1 MKHTFYSLLPLFLL
15 LDLVIPFLLATTCPG
30 YRHTRQVMSVL
41 GNRSAPFHTV
51 YTLWLLFL
59 GTAILLTCAQLCPL
73 LWGRSGGLSLAL
85 AAILIIYALGG
96 CILSGLFPV
105 SETKAM
111 ETLSAKIHGFGSVFG
126 FLALTFAP
134 LVVAL
139 FYFKGRQTGLALCAL
154 TCFILA
160 LVFFVLFVMAD
171 KPRFAHTV
179 IAWEGLWQRLTL
191 LFMYLPLAL
200 LCARGAQEERS
211 GSDAADEQRRKVCF
225 WEIQHSRIR
234 QSSVSHPGY
243 GGIPDHRRRQGLSLY
258 RKQGDRWILRDQ
270 KRVAPAIQAG
280 PYSGRSAR
288 AAGLYRRRRCI
299 SSL

>member
-15 LDLVIPFLLATTCPG
+15 LDLVIPFLLAPTYPA

-59 GTAILLTCAQLCPL
+59 GTAILLACAQLCPL

-111 ETLSAKIHGFGSVFG
+111 ETLSAKIHGFGSVLG

-139 FYFKGRQTGLALCAL
+139 FCFKGRQTGLALCAL

-200 LCARGAQEERS
+200 LCARGAQ
-211 GSDAADEQRRKVCF
+211 
-225 WEIQHSRIR
+225 
-234 QSSVSHPGY
+234 
-243 GGIPDHRRRQGLSLY
+243 
-258 RKQGDRWILRDQ
+258 
-270 KRVAPAIQAG
+270 
-280 PYSGRSAR
+280 
-288 AAGLYRRRRCI
+288 
-299 SSL
+299 

>member
-15 LDLVIPFLLATTCPG
+15 LDLVIPFLLAPTYPG

-51 YTLWLLFL
+51 YTLWL
-59 GTAILLTCAQLCPL
+59 
-73 LWGRSGGLSLAL
+73 RSGGLSLAL

-111 ETLSAKIHGFGSVFG
+111 ETLSAKIHGFGSVLG

-139 FYFKGRQTGLALCAL
+139 FYFKGRQTSLALCAL

-200 LCARGAQEERS
+200 LCARGAQ
-211 GSDAADEQRRKVCF
+211 
-225 WEIQHSRIR
+225 
-234 QSSVSHPGY
+234 
-243 GGIPDHRRRQGLSLY
+243 
-258 RKQGDRWILRDQ
+258 
-270 KRVAPAIQAG
+270 
-280 PYSGRSAR
+280 
-288 AAGLYRRRRCI
+288 
-299 SSL
+299 

>member
-15 LDLVIPFLLATTCPG
+15 LDLVIPFLLAPTCPG

-41 GNRSAPFHTV
+41 GNRNAPFHTV
-51 YTLWLLFL
+51 YTLWLLLL
-59 GTAILLTCAQLCPL
+59 GTAILLACAQLCPL

-139 FYFKGRQTGLALCAL
+139 F
-154 TCFILA
+154 
-160 LVFFVLFVMAD
+160 
-171 KPRFAHTV
+171 
-179 IAWEGLWQRLTL
+179 
-191 LFMYLPLAL
+191 
-200 LCARGAQEERS
+200 
-211 GSDAADEQRRKVCF
+211 
-225 WEIQHSRIR
+225 
-234 QSSVSHPGY
+234 
-243 GGIPDHRRRQGLSLY
+243 
-258 RKQGDRWILRDQ
+258 
-270 KRVAPAIQAG
+270 
-280 PYSGRSAR
+280 
-288 AAGLYRRRRCI
+288 
-299 SSL
+299 

>member
-15 LDLVIPFLLATTCPG
+15 LDLVIPFLLAPTCPG

-41 GNRSAPFHTV
+41 GNRNAPFHTV

-111 ETLSAKIHGFGSVFG
+111 ETLSAKIHGFGSVLG

-139 FYFKGRQTGLALCAL
+139 FYFKGRQTSLALCAL

-200 LCARGAQEERS
+200 LCARGAQ
-211 GSDAADEQRRKVCF
+211 
-225 WEIQHSRIR
+225 
-234 QSSVSHPGY
+234 
-243 GGIPDHRRRQGLSLY
+243 
-258 RKQGDRWILRDQ
+258 
-270 KRVAPAIQAG
+270 
-280 PYSGRSAR
+280 
-288 AAGLYRRRRCI
+288 
-299 SSL
+299 

>member
-15 LDLVIPFLLATTCPG
+15 LDLVNPFLLAPTYQG
-30 YRHTRQVMSVL
+30 YSHTRQVMSVL

-59 GTAILLTCAQLCPL
+59 GTAILLACAQLCPL

-111 ETLSAKIHGFGSVFG
+111 ETLSAKIHGFGSVLG

-139 FYFKGRQTGLALCAL
+139 FSPGVGILRAVRYGGQAPVCPHRDCMGGAVAAADPAVYVSSSGTALC
-154 TCFILA
+154 
-160 LVFFVLFVMAD
+160 
-171 KPRFAHTV
+171 
-179 IAWEGLWQRLTL
+179 
-191 LFMYLPLAL
+191 
-200 LCARGAQEERS
+200 
-211 GSDAADEQRRKVCF
+211 QRRT
-225 WEIQHSRIR
+225 IR
-234 QSSVSHPGY
+234 
-243 GGIPDHRRRQGLSLY
+243 
-258 RKQGDRWILRDQ
+258 KE
-270 KRVAPAIQAG
+270 
-280 PYSGRSAR
+280 
-288 AAGLYRRRRCI
+288 
-299 SSL
+299 

>member
-15 LDLVIPFLLATTCPG
+15 LDLVIPFLLAPTYPG
-30 YRHTRQVMSVL
+30 YRHTRQV
-41 GNRSAPFHTV
+41 
-51 YTLWLLFL
+51 
-59 GTAILLTCAQLCPL
+59 PL

-105 SETKAM
+105 SEAKAM
-111 ETLSAKIHGFGSVFG
+111 ETLSAKIHGFGSVLG

-154 TCFILA
+154 ACFLLA

-200 LCARGAQEERS
+200 LCVRGVQ
-211 GSDAADEQRRKVCF
+211 
-225 WEIQHSRIR
+225 
-234 QSSVSHPGY
+234 
-243 GGIPDHRRRQGLSLY
+243 
-258 RKQGDRWILRDQ
+258 
-270 KRVAPAIQAG
+270 
-280 PYSGRSAR
+280 
-288 AAGLYRRRRCI
+288 
-299 SSL
+299 

>member
-15 LDLVIPFLLATTCPG
+15 LDLVIPFLLAPTYPG

-59 GTAILLTCAQLCPL
+59 GTAILLACAQLCPL

-154 TCFILA
+154 ECFLLA

-171 KPRFAHTV
+171 
-179 IAWEGLWQRLTL
+179 
-191 LFMYLPLAL
+191 
-200 LCARGAQEERS
+200 
-211 GSDAADEQRRKVCF
+211 
-225 WEIQHSRIR
+225 
-234 QSSVSHPGY
+234 
-243 GGIPDHRRRQGLSLY
+243 
-258 RKQGDRWILRDQ
+258 
-270 KRVAPAIQAG
+270 
-280 PYSGRSAR
+280 
-288 AAGLYRRRRCI
+288 
-299 SSL
+299 

>member
-1 MKHTFYSLLPLFLL
+1 M
-15 LDLVIPFLLATTCPG
+15 
-30 YRHTRQVMSVL
+30 
-41 GNRSAPFHTV
+41 
-51 YTLWLLFL
+51 
-59 GTAILLTCAQLCPL
+59 
-73 LWGRSGGLSLAL
+73 
-85 AAILIIYALGG
+85 IIYALGG

-111 ETLSAKIHGFGSVFG
+111 ETLSAKIHGFGSVLG

-200 LCARGAQEERS
+200 LCARGAQ
-211 GSDAADEQRRKVCF
+211 
-225 WEIQHSRIR
+225 
-234 QSSVSHPGY
+234 
-243 GGIPDHRRRQGLSLY
+243 
-258 RKQGDRWILRDQ
+258 
-270 KRVAPAIQAG
+270 
-280 PYSGRSAR
+280 
-288 AAGLYRRRRCI
+288 
-299 SSL
+299 

>member
-15 LDLVIPFLLATTCPG
+15 LDLVIPFLLAPTYPG

-59 GTAILLTCAQLCPL
+59 GTAILLACAQLCPL
-73 LWGRSGGLSLAL
+73 LWSRSGGLSLAL
-85 AAILIIYALGG
+85 TAILIIYALGG

-154 TCFILA
+154 ACFLLA

-200 LCARGAQEERS
+200 LCVRGAQ
-211 GSDAADEQRRKVCF
+211 
-225 WEIQHSRIR
+225 
-234 QSSVSHPGY
+234 
-243 GGIPDHRRRQGLSLY
+243 
-258 RKQGDRWILRDQ
+258 
-270 KRVAPAIQAG
+270 
-280 PYSGRSAR
+280 
-288 AAGLYRRRRCI
+288 
-299 SSL
+299 

>member
-1 MKHTFYSLLPLFLL
+1 M
-15 LDLVIPFLLATTCPG
+15 
-30 YRHTRQVMSVL
+30 
-41 GNRSAPFHTV
+41 
-51 YTLWLLFL
+51 
-59 GTAILLTCAQLCPL
+59 
-73 LWGRSGGLSLAL
+73 
-85 AAILIIYALGG
+85 
-96 CILSGLFPV
+96 

-154 TCFILA
+154 ACFLLA

-200 LCARGAQEERS
+200 LCARGAQ
-211 GSDAADEQRRKVCF
+211 
-225 WEIQHSRIR
+225 
-234 QSSVSHPGY
+234 
-243 GGIPDHRRRQGLSLY
+243 
-258 RKQGDRWILRDQ
+258 
-270 KRVAPAIQAG
+270 
-280 PYSGRSAR
+280 
-288 AAGLYRRRRCI
+288 
-299 SSL
+299 

>member
-51 YTLWLLFL
+51 YTLWLLLL
-59 GTAILLTCAQLCPL
+59 GTAILLASTQLCPL
-73 LWGRSGGLSLAL
+73 LRSRSGGLSLAL
-85 AAILIIYALGG
+85 AVILIIYALGG

-111 ETLSAKIHGFGSVFG
+111 ETLSAKIHGFGSVLG
-126 FLALTFAP
+126 FLALT
-134 LVVAL
+134 
-139 FYFKGRQTGLALCAL
+139 FKGRQTGLALCAL
-154 TCFILA
+154 ACFLLA

-200 LCARGAQEERS
+200 LCVRGAQ
-211 GSDAADEQRRKVCF
+211 
-225 WEIQHSRIR
+225 
-234 QSSVSHPGY
+234 
-243 GGIPDHRRRQGLSLY
+243 
-258 RKQGDRWILRDQ
+258 
-270 KRVAPAIQAG
+270 
-280 PYSGRSAR
+280 
-288 AAGLYRRRRCI
+288 
-299 SSL
+299 